1 MLFCSSL
8 LLCSLWPASL
18 LRIPYLGRRPKA
30 QTDKYALVVK
40 HIKIRATSRSRGR
53 VGLSLVPSEGAG
65 LITGQPCFAAP

>member
-40 HIKIRATSRSRGR
+40 HIKIRATYR
-53 VGLSLVPSEGAG
+53 VVAV
-65 LITGQPCFAAP
+65 AASD